1 MWELLYLFGTLA
13 PGLGFLLG
21 YLNSSAFP
29 RPLSPQDEAA
39 AIAAMA
45 RGDEQARNLLIE
57 HNLRLV
63 AHITRRFDST
73 GIDREDLISI
83 GTIGLI
89 KAINTFNADK
99 NIRLTTY
106 AARCIENEVLM
117 YLRGTKNARTEVSL
131 NDPIGA
137 DKEGNQITLME
148 TLGTDGGE
156 ILDEVE
162 VRDDER
168 WLKISLTTLSPKER
182 YIVIR
187 RYGLDGRDEMTQR
200 EVAAELGISRSYVS
214 RIEKKALQKLSRAFE

>member
-21 YLNSSAFP
+21 YLNSNAFP
-29 RPLSPQDEAA
+29 KPLSPDDERAAIERMNNGDEAA
-39 AIAAMA
+39 
-45 RGDEQARNLLIE
+45 RSLLIE

-63 AHITRRFDST
+63 AHITRKFESG

-117 YLRGTKNARTEVSL
+117 YLRSTKNSRTEVSL
-131 NDPIGA
+131 SDPVGA

-148 TLGTDGGE
+148 TLGTDGNE

-162 VRDDER
+162 SRDDER
-168 WLKISLTTLSPKER
+168 WLRQSLTTLTPKER
-182 YIVIR
+182 FIVIR

-200 EVAAELGISRSYVS
+200 EVARQLGISRSYVS
-214 RIEKKALQKLSRAFE
+214 RIEKKALQKLGKAFE

>member
-21 YLNSSAFP
+21 YLNSNTFP
-29 RPLSPQDEAA
+29 KPLSAEEESAALAAMNRGDEAA
-39 AIAAMA
+39 
-45 RGDEQARNLLIE
+45 RSLLIE

-63 AHITRRFDST
+63 AHITRKFDTT

-89 KAINTFNADK
+89 KAINTFNTDK
-99 NIRLTTY
+99 NIKLTTY

-131 NDPIGA
+131 NDPVGA

-162 VRDDER
+162 SRDDER

-182 YIVIR
+182 YVIIR
-187 RYGLDGRDEMTQR
+187 RYGLDGRNEMTQR
-200 EVAAELGISRSYVS
+200 EVARELGISRSYIS
-214 RIEKKALQKLSRAFE
+214 RIEKKALQKLGKAFE

>member
-21 YLNSSAFP
+21 YLNSNAFP
-29 RPLSPQDEAA
+29 KPLSPEDEKA
-39 AIAAMA
+39 AIE
-45 RGDEQARNLLIE
+45 RLNQGDETARSLLIE

-63 AHITRRFDST
+63 AHITRKFESA
-73 GIDREDLISI
+73 GPEREDLISI

-117 YLRGTKNARTEVSL
+117 YLRSTKNSRTEVSL
-131 NDPIGA
+131 NDPVGA

-148 TLGTDGGE
+148 TLGTDGNE

-162 VRDDER
+162 SRDDER
-168 WLKISLTTLSPKER
+168 WLKQSLTTLTPKER
-182 YIVIR
+182 FIIIR
-187 RYGLDGRDEMTQR
+187 RYGLDGRDELTQR
-200 EVAAELGISRSYVS
+200 EVARCLGISRSYVS
-214 RIEKKALQKLSRAFE
+214 RRA

>member
-21 YLNSSAFP
+21 YLNSNAFP
-29 RPLSPQDEAA
+29 KPLSPEDEKAAIERLNQGDEAA
-39 AIAAMA
+39 
-45 RGDEQARNLLIE
+45 RSLLIE

-63 AHITRRFDST
+63 AHITRKFESA
-73 GIDREDLISI
+73 GPEREDLISI

-117 YLRGTKNARTEVSL
+117 YLRSTKNSRTEVSL
-131 NDPIGA
+131 NDPVGA

-148 TLGTDGGE
+148 TLGTDGNE

-162 VRDDER
+162 SRDDER
-168 WLKISLTTLSPKER
+168 WLKQSLTTLTPKER
-182 YIVIR
+182 FIIIR
-187 RYGLDGRDEMTQR
+187 RYGLDGRDELTQR
-200 EVAAELGISRSYVS
+200 EVARCLGISRSYVS
-214 RIEKKALQKLSRAFE
+214 HRA